1 MTYAPASLERWSRAV
16 FEACGMPAGHAE
28 TSARLLVRSELRGY
42 ATHGMTRV
50 ASYVE
55 RLDNGAFNPRPTIS
69 HRAFPGGVVL
79 EADGAMG
86 QVAGPMAI
94 ALGRAELE
102 RSASVLVVI
111 RECGHLGA
119 LGIHAL
125 EAAEAGLFCVL
136 GQRTPPL
143 LAMPGFTAPAIGHNP
158 IAFGCPVPQGPPLV
172 FDIACSVA
180 ARGHILLAARE
191 GRPIPE
197 GWAVDETGA
206 PTTDARRAL
215 AGSLMPMGGHK
226 GVGIA
231 MMVECLAGALGATA
245 DAQLPSRDR
254 LPETGAVGRQGGF
267 LWLVRPGAF
276 GEAAPFEAAMSHWT
290 QGYVAAGAPRARLPG
305 SRGARM
311 EAHARLHGV
320 SLPPAIVAELSALG
334 TRLGLPFPEAS
345 GAAAP
350 ADPSPGTPS

>member
-1 MTYAPASLERWSRAV
+1 MPRSAATLETWTASVFAARGLPAADAALV
-16 FEACGMPAGHAE
+16 
-28 TSARLLVRSELRGY
+28 ARLLVRSELRGY
-42 ATHGMTRV
+42 ATHGLTRV
-50 ASYVE
+50 AAYLE
-55 RLDNGAFNPRPTIS
+55 RIDAGAFNARPAMT

-86 QVAGPMAI
+86 QVAGPRAI
-94 ALGRAELE
+94 ELGLE
-102 RSASVLVVI
+102 GLREAASVLVVI

-125 EAAEAGLFCVL
+125 QAAEHGLFAIV

-158 IAFGCPVPQGPPLV
+158 IAFGCPVPGRAPLV

-215 AGSLMPMGGHK
+215 AGSLLPAGGHK

-245 DAQLPSRDR
+245 DALAPGRDR
-254 LPETGAVGRQGGF
+254 LPEQGAVGRQGGF
-267 LWLVRPGAF
+267 VWLLRPDRFGDAGAF
-276 GEAAPFEAAMSHWT
+276 GGAMTRWT
-290 QGYVAAGAPRARLPG
+290 DGYLAAGAPDARLPG
-305 SRGARM
+305 ARGDALERRGL
-311 EAHARLHGV
+311 AGGLALPV
-320 SLPPAIVAELSALG
+320 SIEAELRG
-334 TRLGLPFPEAS
+334 VGERLGLPFPGE
-345 GAAAP
+345 
-350 ADPSPGTPS
+350 

>member
-1 MTYAPASLERWSRAV
+1 MPHTPASLEQWTTAV
-16 FEACGMPAGHAE
+16 FETSGMPPGDAAL
-28 TSARLLVRSELRGY
+28 SARLLVRSELRGY

-55 RLDNGAFNPRPTIS
+55 RLASGAFNPRPAMS
-69 HRAFPGGVVL
+69 HRATPGGIVL

-86 QVAGPMAI
+86 QVAGPLALS
-94 ALGRAELE
+94 LGRAELE
-102 RSASVLVVI
+102 RSASVLIVI

-125 EAAEAGLFCVL
+125 MAAEAGLFCVV

-143 LAMPGFTAPAIGHNP
+143 LAMPGFRAPAIGHNP
-158 IAFGCPVPQGPPLV
+158 IAFGCPLPQGGPLV

-197 GWAVDETGA
+197 GWAVDADGV

-215 AGSLMPMGGHK
+215 AGALLPMGGHK

-231 MMVECLAGALGATA
+231 MMVECLAGALGATV
-245 DAQLPSRDR
+245 DAGLPGRDR
-254 LPETGAVGRQGGF
+254 LPEAGAVGRQGGF
-267 LWLVRPGAF
+267 MWLVRPAAF
-276 GEAAPFEAAMSHWT
+276 GEAGAFDAAMAGWT
-290 QGYVAAGAPRARLPG
+290 EGYVDAGAPDARLPG
-305 SRGARM
+305 SRGQTLEARGR
-311 EAHARLHGV
+311 ADGV
-320 SLPPAIVAELSALG
+320 SLPAAIGAELTALG
-334 TRLGLPFPEAS
+334 ERIGLPFPV
-345 GAAAP
+345 G
-350 ADPSPGTPS
+350 